1 MKSKIVQEFKG
12 YINNVPFD
20 NHNLYYSVEYILNEI
35 ESTFDLEVP
44 FTLVRDMKYALQ
56 SAFDDIS
63 ETTQGEIET
72 EIVDCMHNASSIND
86 FKEIVRRCAKEG
98 LPADEVLDVVRGMTE
113 IGLYEL
119 AKEQLKSLINDD
131 EIIERMLDR

>member
-1 MKSKIVQEFKG
+1 MKSNIIQEFKG

-35 ESTFDLEVP
+35 ESTFDLDVP

-72 EIVDCMHNASSIND
+72 EIADCIHNASSIDDLEIDSYCIHPRYFDTINKKLKDWDNTYGKDPIMFD
-86 FKEIVRRCAKEG
+86 FNNNT
-98 LPADEVLDVVRGMTE
+98 L
-113 IGLYEL
+113 
-119 AKEQLKSLINDD
+119 
-131 EIIERMLDR
+131 